1 MNFVKVNILTLFSK
15 MICLFSGLFISI
27 YIARVLGPAI
37 KGTYYLLVQTVM
49 ILSVIAL
56 FGIDNAVIYFLGRKR
71 YLREHITILSNL
83 MSLIF
88 SLLTAAFFLGFYK
101 FYSSHNSLPEL
112 KPLYLFMI
120 ALALPFI
127 NILRL
132 NSAILMG
139 FNKFISYNL
148 LNIALFLTMALSF
161 ILFIV
166 LLKMGLFGAL
176 LSFLISYIV
185 MSGVYLFM
193 IFKSKEIREYTAQAC
208 EKIKIFTLFN
218 YGKKVFTVPIL
229 FLVLYRID
237 AFFLSHYSS
246 MKEVGFYSVALSFA
260 ELLLFIPES
269 VGTVLYPKLAYMSGK
284 ELAEKFLSTLRISMV
299 LTLAIALI
307 IFATIK
313 YVLPW
318 MYGVVYEESIKL
330 TYFLLFGMVMFSSYH
345 LFSSYFQ
352 ATGRPHVLVAVLS
365 IGLVVKTIL
374 CFIFIPVMNSSGAA
388 IVSVLSYLVCFL
400 IFLRIFIKET
410 RFRTKQIFVLEPSDF
425 NIIKNSFKAIFRQ
438 RIYKE

>member
-1 MNFVKVNILTLFSK
+1 MNFVKINILTLFSK
-15 MICLFSGLFISI
+15 IICLVSGLFISI

-56 FGIDNAVIYFLGRKR
+56 FGIDNAVIYFLGRKK
-71 YLREHITILSNL
+71 YLREHIAILSNF

-88 SLLTAAFFLGFYK
+88 SLLTAVFFLGFYK
-101 FYSSHNSLPEL
+101 FYSSYNALPEL
-112 KPLYLFMI
+112 KPVYLFMI

-193 IFKSKEIREYTAQAC
+193 IFKSKEIRECAAQAC
-208 EKIKIFTLFN
+208 EKIKISTLFN

-237 AFFLSHYSS
+237 SFFLSHYSS

-269 VGTVLYPKLAYMSGK
+269 VGTVLYPKLAYMSEK
-284 ELAEKFLSTLRISMV
+284 ELAEKFLSTLKISMA
-299 LTLAIALI
+299 LTLAIASV
-307 IFATIK
+307 IFVTIK
-313 YVLPW
+313 YILPLL
-318 MYGVVYEESIKL
+318 YGDIYAESIRL
-330 TYFLLFGMVMFSSYH
+330 VYFLLFGMVMFSSYH

-352 ATGRPHVLVAVLS
+352 AAGRPSVIVAVLFIS
-365 IGLVVKTIL
+365 LVVKVIL
-374 CFIFIPVMNSSGAA
+374 CFILVPPMNSIGAA
-388 IVSVLSYLVCFL
+388 IASVLSYLVCLL
-400 IFLRIFIKET
+400 IFLRIFMMET
-410 RFRTKQIFVLEPSDF
+410 KFRPKKIFVLGISDF
-425 NIIKNSFKAIFRQ
+425 NIIKKSFRTVFRI
-438 RIYKE
+438 R